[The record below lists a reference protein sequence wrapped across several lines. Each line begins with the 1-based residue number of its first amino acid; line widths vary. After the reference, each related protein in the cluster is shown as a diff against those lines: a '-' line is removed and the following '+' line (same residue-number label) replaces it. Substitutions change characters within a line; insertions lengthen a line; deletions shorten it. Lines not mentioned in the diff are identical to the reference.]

1 VNSSYDAQY
10 RLDLAK
16 MYLDQ
21 ARRRLNEGEWHTCV
35 GEAQISVENA
45 AKSILACFR
54 PVPYTHDVANHLS
67 ALIRNMP
74 DLGEEIVDKIRR
86 MIVFAETHNSEEHV
100 AATYGNEST
109 RTPPWELFDENKA
122 RSSLADAEE
131 ACEIA
136 QSIFHRRFSPEERE
150 ESEMGGKK

>member
-1 VNSSYDAQY
+1 MNSSYDAQY

-16 MYLDQ
+16 MYL
-21 ARRRLNEGEWHTCV
+21 RRSKSRWNEGEWDSCV
-35 GEAQISVENA
+35 REAQVSVENA

-54 PVPYTHDVANHLS
+54 PVPYTHDVANHLRE
-67 ALIRNMP
+67 LIRNMP
-74 DLGEEIVDKIRR
+74 GLDEEIVDKIRR